1 MQVLRDLEALRS
13 WRNLVENVGLVPTM
27 GALHA
32 GHLSLV
38 TAAKERADT
47 VLVSIFVNPTQ
58 FDNEQDLAHYPA
70 TLRQDVEQLE
80 AAGVNAV
87 FVPDFA
93 LLYPDDYRYR
103 VTEQKLSRAF
113 CGAFRDGHFD
123 GVLSV
128 VLKLFN
134 LTAAD
139 WAFFGEKDF
148 QQLQLIRGM
157 VEAFFVPIE
166 IIACPTVREADGLA
180 MSSRNL
186 RLSAEQRAVAPKL
199 FEIISSE
206 VALPIMKQQLKDYGF
221 ELDYLELM
229 GNRLLVAATLGS
241 VRLID
246 NVPYEVVQ

>member
-1 MQVLRDLEALRS
+1 MQVLRDLESFRA
-13 WRNLVENVGLVPTM
+13 WRNSVKNVGLVPTM

-47 VLVSIFVNPTQ
+47 VLVSVFVNPTQ

-70 TLRQDVEQLE
+70 TLQRDLEQLE

-103 VTEQKLSRAF
+103 VTERQLSKQF

-157 VEAFFVPIE
+157 VEALFVPIE

-206 VALPIMKQQLKDYGF
+206 VALPIMKQQLKDCGF